1 MTLRRSV
8 DMYDSSNAT
17 NDGGGA
23 AGYADEDS
31 ELHQRSS
38 RSPPLVIN
46 YPRYPVSEAVPIIAP
61 SAADEGLADRP
72 IAMAAAGDFGLIQLT
87 SRNRFTRSSSD
98 LVEVPEEETGSQGSA
113 CSQMSAALSAG
124 IRRSRRFCEPNSC
137 VYAPNYPSAS
147 DLYRSSTSRILISTD
162 SGPIGPPIN
171 FNPPG
176 LDWQRTQ
183 ADVFRLHVYQAHVVP
198 PDVPRTFTPSAPPRR
213 CRPVAGDGNC
223 LFRTFSYWI
232 TGSEDYH
239 LEVRQAIADELRYN
253 ARQYSSVTQEQDN
266 SPIDYLEESRIDQEG
281 VWGSDVE
288 ILVAAT
294 MMRTPIAVYSAF
306 GDRQHLWQV
315 FEPVERSEGAAAGA
329 EGGAGAAAAAA
340 ADRNEA
346 DVGVMIYLQN
356 STNHFEPVVDV

>member
-1 MTLRRSV
+1 
-8 DMYDSSNAT
+8 MYDSSNAT
-17 NDGGGA
+17 SDGGGVD
-23 AGYADEDS
+23 GYADEDS
-31 ELHQRSS
+31 GLARQQ
-38 RSPPLVIN
+38 SPPLVHN

-61 SAADEGLADRP
+61 VADEGLADRP
-72 IAMAAAGDFGLIQLT
+72 IAMAAAGDFGLFQLT

-124 IRRSRRFCEPNSC
+124 IRRSRRFYEQNNSC
-137 VYAPNYPSAS
+137 VYSPNYPSAS
-147 DLYRSSTSRILISTD
+147 DLYRTSNSHVLISAD

-176 LDWQRTQ
+176 VDWQRTQ
-183 ADVFRLHVYQAHVVP
+183 ADVFRLRVYQAHVVP
-198 PDVPRTFTPSAPPRR
+198 HDVPRSFTPSAPPRR

-239 LEVRQAIADELRYN
+239 LEVRQAIANELRYN
-253 ARQYSSVTQEQDN
+253 ARQYSTVTQEQDN
-266 SPIDYLEESRIDQEG
+266 SPVDYLEESRIDQEG

-315 FEPVERSEGAAAGA
+315 FEPVERSEGGAVAAAAAGA

-340 ADRNEA
+340 DRNEA
-346 DVGVMIYLQN
+346 DIGVMIYLQN